1 VARVPAVVVLVLL
14 AATAVAFV
22 RTQQQKLEPSPIG
35 RVDID
40 PVFSPVCD
48 CETRAASIVLRL
60 RRRDT
65 VTLELVDADEEPVR
79 TLVRRRS
86 YGRGD
91 RTWTWDGLT
100 DDGVLAPDG
109 AYRPRLTLGSGA
121 RAYVLPNPIVVD
133 TVAPEVTEIDVR
145 PRRFS
150 PDGDGRRDLVRVRY
164 AVSEPARAL
173 LLVNGRRVER
183 TLFRPLEG
191 TRSWNGKRDRKA
203 LPAGRYELSLAGEDV
218 AGNIGK
224 PSPPAV
230 VTIRYVELARALVRA
245 RARTRFGIRVR
256 TDARSFVWR
265 FAGGTGVARP
275 GLLVLRAPR
284 RPGRYTLF
292 VAAHGHG
299 DRAQV
304 VVTPRPRAPA
314 VPRPRAGN

>member
-1 VARVPAVVVLVLL
+1 VVRAPAVVVLVLL

-40 PVFSPVCD
+40 RVFSPVCE
-48 CETRAASIVLRL
+48 CEKATASILLGL

-65 VTLELVDADEEPVR
+65 VTLELVDADEERVR
-79 TLVRRRS
+79 TLARRQS

-91 RTWTWDGLT
+91 RTWQWDGLD

-109 AYRPRLTLGSGA
+109 TYRPRLTLGSGA
-121 RAYVLPNPIVVD
+121 RAYLLPNEIVVD
-133 TVAPEVTEIDVR
+133 TVAPEVTEIEAR

-150 PDGDGRRDLVRVRY
+150 PDGDRRNDRVSVPY
-164 AVSEPARAL
+164 AVSEPAHAL
-173 LLVNGRRVER
+173 LSINGRRVER
-183 TLFRPLEG
+183 TRFRRLEG
-191 TRSWNGKRDRKA
+191 TRPWNGRRDGKA
-203 LPAGRYELSLAGEDV
+203 LPAGRYELTMAAEDV
-218 AGNIGK
+218 AGNVGR
-224 PSPPAV
+224 PTPPIV
-230 VTIRYVELARALVRA
+230 VTIRYVELARPLVRA

-256 TDARSFVWR
+256 TDARSFRWR

-284 RPGRYTLF
+284 RAGRYTLF
-292 VAAHGHG
+292 VAAHGHA

-314 VPRPRAGN
+314 APRPRAGM